1 VKIRV
6 RDRAA
11 FQPDRMARI
20 GLSTTERTQLDLYC
34 LEPGQAQRPHT
45 HDAQDKIYV
54 VLEGRGRFTLGDAD
68 ASVEAGE
75 VVVAPAG
82 TPHGVANDSGARL
95 LVLVVVAPPPPHLP
109 R

>member
-1 VKIRV
+1 MKIRV

-11 FQPDRMARI
+11 FQPDRMGRI

-54 VLEGRGRFTLGDAD
+54 VLQGRGRFTLGDAETS
-68 ASVEAGE
+68 AEAGE

-82 TPHGVANDSGARL
+82 TPHGVANDSDARL
-95 LVLVVVAPPPPHLP
+95 LVLVVVAPPPPHLS

>member
-1 VKIRV
+1 MKIRV
-6 RDRAA
+6 RDRAV

-34 LEPGQAQRPHT
+34 LEPGQVQKAHT

-54 VLEGRGRFTLGDAD
+54 VIEGRGRFTLGDAE
-68 ASVEAGE
+68 SPVEAGE
-75 VVVAPAG
+75 AVVAPAG

-95 LVLVVVAPPPPHLP
+95 LVLVVVSPPPRHVA